1 MPLIDENIPIK
12 SYPLNFF
19 GSDVH
24 WQTPTNNFLHVFNLF
39 TCNHFLDIIGELSAI
54 RSTINDNL
62 PGAKRI
68 MLTLRLDS
76 AVKVWAGNIT
86 VFSEAVKK
94 VFDRQVKEQTSKRLH
109 PRWFMHRRL
118 SHLPF
123 QSLTNLLSL
132 LILRCSKKL
141 VREISSFTCAQGI
154 GVHAQVDTEL
164 HRSLA
169 EIVGKTYTFHK
180 LNDFNFA
187 SKHQTFT
194 ISRIFPERELAP
206 MPAFVIPLVPFLNE
220 GANAPEEAL
229 HEVVAPGTEEKDA
242 NTCNVAEESHP
253 RLMLPLPDVLHR
265 PKNKLLLI
273 GMPARKHVW
282 NESTTSS

>member
-1 MPLIDENIPIK
+1 MPLIDEN
-12 SYPLNFF
+12 
-19 GSDVH
+19 
-24 WQTPTNNFLHVFNLF
+24 
-39 TCNHFLDIIGELSAI
+39 
-54 RSTINDNL
+54 
-62 PGAKRI
+62 
-68 MLTLRLDS
+68 
-76 AVKVWAGNIT
+76 
-86 VFSEAVKK
+86 
-94 VFDRQVKEQTSKRLH
+94 
-109 PRWFMHRRL
+109 
-118 SHLPF
+118 
-123 QSLTNLLSL
+123 
-132 LILRCSKKL
+132 
-141 VREISSFTCAQGI
+141 GI

-206 MPAFVIPLVPFLNE
+206 MPAFVIPVS
-220 GANAPEEAL
+220 ANAPEVAL

-265 PKNKLLLI
+265 TKNKLLLI

-282 NESTTSS
+282 NESTASS

>member
-1 MPLIDENIPIK
+1 METSLAPVKIQNKVKPQECEERRN
-12 SYPLNFF
+12 
-19 GSDVH
+19 
-24 WQTPTNNFLHVFNLF
+24 NNFRLTDALLFIRFNDGTSFENLTDSNKVIPTELF
-39 TCNHFLDIIGELSAI
+39 RFRRALANTNKQFPDIIGELSAI

-76 AVKVWAGNIT
+76 AVKVWVSQGADQQASSSKMVHAQKIEPLTISELNQFIIT
-86 VFSEAVKK
+86 ADS
-94 VFDRQVKEQTSKRLH
+94 
-109 PRWFMHRRL
+109 
-118 SHLPF
+118 
-123 QSLTNLLSL
+123 
-132 LILRCSKKL
+132 
-141 VREISSFTCAQGI
+141 QGI

-187 SKHQTFT
+187 LKHQTFT

-206 MPAFVIPLVPFLNE
+206 MPAFVIPLE

>member
-1 MPLIDENIPIK
+1 QSTLVQGSLSANRLLRFRQRFSEALCTHSDKVIPTE
-12 SYPLNFF
+12 LFRFRRTLAN
-19 GSDVH
+19 
-24 WQTPTNNFLHVFNLF
+24 TNKQFP
-39 TCNHFLDIIGELSAI
+39 DIIGELSAI

-76 AVKVWAGNIT
+76 AVKVWVSQGADQQASSSKMVHAQKIEPLTISEHNQFIIT
-86 VFSEAVKK
+86 ADS
-94 VFDRQVKEQTSKRLH
+94 
-109 PRWFMHRRL
+109 
-118 SHLPF
+118 
-123 QSLTNLLSL
+123 
-132 LILRCSKKL
+132 
-141 VREISSFTCAQGI
+141 QGI

-206 MPAFVIPLVPFLNE
+206 MPAFVIPVSSE
-220 GANAPEEAL
+220 GANAPEVAL

-265 PKNKLLLI
+265 TKNKLLLI

-282 NESTTSS
+282 NESTASS

>member
-1 MPLIDENIPIK
+1 MVHAQKIEPLTISE
-12 SYPLNFF
+12 LNQF
-19 GSDVH
+19 
-24 WQTPTNNFLHVFNLF
+24 
-39 TCNHFLDIIGELSAI
+39 IITA
-54 RSTINDNL
+54 
-62 PGAKRI
+62 
-68 MLTLRLDS
+68 DS
-76 AVKVWAGNIT
+76 
-86 VFSEAVKK
+86 
-94 VFDRQVKEQTSKRLH
+94 QV
-109 PRWFMHRRL
+109 
-118 SHLPF
+118 
-123 QSLTNLLSL
+123 
-132 LILRCSKKL
+132 CSKKL

-187 SKHQTFT
+187 LKHQTFT

>member
-1 MPLIDENIPIK
+1 METSLAPVKIQNKVKPQECEERRN
-12 SYPLNFF
+12 
-19 GSDVH
+19 
-24 WQTPTNNFLHVFNLF
+24 NNFRLTDALLFIRFNDGTSFENLTDSNKVIPTELF
-39 TCNHFLDIIGELSAI
+39 RFRRALANTNKQFPDIIGELSAI

-68 MLTLRLDS
+68 MLTLRLD
-76 AVKVWAGNIT
+76 
-86 VFSEAVKK
+86 
-94 VFDRQVKEQTSKRLH
+94 
-109 PRWFMHRRL
+109 
-118 SHLPF
+118 
-123 QSLTNLLSL
+123 
-132 LILRCSKKL
+132 RCSKKL

-206 MPAFVIPLVPFLNE
+206 MPAFVIPLE